1 MTPREREILE
11 IIKNRPTIEQSE
23 LASLLGI
30 TRSSVAVHIAN
41 LQKKGHILGRGYIV
55 NNGDYIV
62 GIGAANVDVHG
73 RSKKAI
79 NLHDSNPGH
88 MNTSAGGVTR
98 NVSENF
104 ARLGGNVKLITA
116 VGDDVYADKIRAECT
131 AAGIDISHI
140 LKVDGHPSST
150 YISVLDEKGDM
161 FVALS
166 DMSVLQTMS
175 VEFLHSKGNIIKGS
189 RLIMCDPGLPEE
201 IIEEILNLYSDTIP
215 VFVDTVSQAYAHKII
230 DHIGRF
236 HTAKPNLMETEIL
249 SGMKIN
255 SRKDLGK
262 ACEKLLDK
270 GLKRIFV
277 SLGADGCFYMD
288 RDGRQAERKLKP
300 LENMVNATG
309 AGDAFMAAVIYSYVN
324 DFSLEKT
331 IDYGLAAGI
340 AAISHEKTI
349 NPNMSVSLIE
359 NILKERKNDEK

>member
-11 IIKNRPTIEQSE
+11 IIKNKPTIEQNE
-23 LASLLGI
+23 LAGMLGI

-41 LQKKGHILGRGYIV
+41 LQKKGYLLGRGYIV
-55 NNGDYIV
+55 NDGNYVV

-104 ARLGGNVKLITA
+104 ARLGGDVKLITA
-116 VGDDVYADKIRAECT
+116 VGDDVYADKICSECML
-131 AAGIDISHI
+131 AGIDISHI
-140 LKVDGHPSST
+140 LRVENHASST

-166 DMSVLQTMS
+166 DMSVLHTMT
-175 VEFLHSKGNIIKGS
+175 VDFLHSKASIIKGS
-189 RLIMCDPGLPEE
+189 RLITCDPGLHPQVM
-201 IIEEILNLYSDTIP
+201 EEILNLYSDTIP
-215 VFVDTVSQAYAHKII
+215 VFVDTVSQAYASTIV
-230 DHIGRF
+230 DLIGKF

-255 SRKDLGK
+255 SKKDLYK
-262 ACEKLLDK
+262 AAEKILDK

-277 SLGADGCFYMD
+277 SLGADGCLYMD
-288 RDGRQAERKLKP
+288 REGRHIEKKLRP
-300 LENMVNATG
+300 VENMVNATG

-324 DFSLEKT
+324 EFDIEKT

-340 AAISHEKTI
+340 AALSHEKTI
-349 NPNMSVSLIE
+349 NPDMSVSLIE
-359 NILKERKNDEK
+359 KILKERRI

>member
-11 IIKNRPTIEQSE
+11 IIKSKPTIEQNE
-23 LASLLGI
+23 LAGMLGI

-41 LQKKGHILGRGYIV
+41 LQKKGYLLGRGYIV
-55 NNGDYIV
+55 NDGKYVV

-104 ARLGGNVKLITA
+104 ARLGGDVKLITA
-116 VGDDVYADKIRAECT
+116 VGDDVYADKICSECSM
-131 AAGIDISHI
+131 AGIDISHI
-140 LKVDGHPSST
+140 LRVENHASST

-166 DMSVLQTMS
+166 DMSVLHTMT
-175 VEFLHSKGNIIKGS
+175 VDFLHSKGSIIKGS
-189 RLIMCDPGLPEE
+189 RLITCDPGLPPQVM
-201 IIEEILNLYSDTIP
+201 EEILNLYSDTIP
-215 VFVDTVSQAYAHKII
+215 VFVDTVSQAYASTIV
-230 DHIGRF
+230 DLIGKF

-255 SRKDLGK
+255 SKKDLYK
-262 ACEKLLDK
+262 AAEKILDK

-277 SLGADGCFYMD
+277 SLGADGCMYMD
-288 RDGRQAERKLKP
+288 REGNHIERKLKP
-300 LENMVNATG
+300 VENMVNATG

-324 DFSLEKT
+324 EFDIEKT
-331 IDYGLAAGI
+331 IDYALAAGI
-340 AAISHEKTI
+340 AALSHERTI

-359 NILKERKNDEK
+359 KILKERRI

>member
-11 IIKNRPTIEQSE
+11 IIKNKPTIEQSE
-23 LASLLGI
+23 LAGILGI

-41 LQKKGHILGRGYIV
+41 LQKKGYLLGRGYIV
-55 NNGDYIV
+55 NQGDYIV

-79 NLHDSNPGH
+79 NLYDSNPGH

-116 VGDDVYADKIRAECT
+116 VGDDVYADKICAECIS
-131 AAGIDISHI
+131 AGIDISHI
-140 LKVDGHPSST
+140 LKVDNHASST

-166 DMSVLQTMS
+166 DMSVLQTMT
-175 VEFLHSKGNIIKGS
+175 VDFLHSKSSIIKGS
-189 RLIMCDPGLPEE
+189 RLITCDPGLPPSVM
-201 IIEEILNLYSDTIP
+201 EEILNLYSDTIP
-215 VFVDTVSQAYAHKII
+215 IFVDTVSQAYAHTIV
-230 DHIGRF
+230 DLIGKF

-255 SRKDLGK
+255 SKKDLYK
-262 ACEKLLDK
+262 AAEKIIDK
-270 GLKRIFV
+270 GLNRIFV

-288 RDGRQAERKLKP
+288 RDGRHAERKLKP
-300 LENMVNATG
+300 VENMVNATG
-309 AGDAFMAAVIYSYVN
+309 AGDAFMSAVIYSFVN

-331 IDYGLAAGI
+331 LDYGLAAGI
-340 AAISHEKTI
+340 AAISHERTI

-359 NILKERKNDEK
+359 NILKERK

>member
-1 MTPREREILE
+1 MTPREREILD
-11 IIKNRPTIEQSE
+11 IIKKKPTIEQSE
-23 LASLLGI
+23 LAGMLGI

-41 LQKKGHILGRGYIV
+41 LQKKGYLLGRGYIV
-55 NNGDYIV
+55 NDGDYIV

-98 NVSENF
+98 NVSENY

-116 VGDDVYADKIRAECT
+116 VGDDVYADKIRSECI

-140 LKVDGHPSST
+140 MKVDGHASST

-166 DMSVLQTMS
+166 DMSVIQEMTID
-175 VEFLHSKGNIIKGS
+175 FLHSQGS
-189 RLIMCDPGLPEE
+189 VIRGARLITCDPSLPLEV
-201 IIEEILNLYSDTIP
+201 IEEILNLYSDEIP
-215 VFVDTVSQAYAHKII
+215 VFVDPVSQAYANKIV
-230 DHIGRF
+230 DLIGKF

-255 SRKDLGK
+255 SRKDLYK
-262 ACEKLLDK
+262 AAERLLDK
-270 GLKRIFV
+270 GLERIFV
-277 SLGADGCFYMD
+277 SLGSDGCFYMD
-288 RDGRQAERKLKP
+288 RSGRQAEKKLKP
-300 LENMVNATG
+300 IDNMVNATG

-324 DFSLEKT
+324 GFNLDKT
-331 IDYGLAAGI
+331 LDYALAAGV

-349 NPNMSVSLIE
+349 NPNMSISLIE
-359 NILKERKNDEK
+359 NILKERKL

>member
-1 MTPREREILE
+1 MTRREQEILE
-11 IIKNRPTIEQSE
+11 IIKEKPTIEQSE
-23 LASLLGI
+23 LAAMLGI

-41 LQKKGHILGRGYIV
+41 LQKKGYILGRGYIV

-116 VGDDVYADKIRAECT
+116 VGDDVYADKICAECT

-140 LKVDGHPSST
+140 LKVDNHPSST

-166 DMSVLQTMS
+166 DMSVLQKMD

-189 RLIMCDPGLPEE
+189 RLIMCDPGLPVD
-201 IIEEILNLYSDTIP
+201 IIEEILNLYSDTVP
-215 VFVDTVSQAYAHKII
+215 VFVDTVSQAYAAKLV
-230 DHIGRF
+230 DLIGKF

-255 SRKDLGK
+255 DRKDLYK
-262 ACEKLLDK
+262 ACEKILDK
-270 GLKRIFV
+270 GLNRIFV
-277 SLGADGCFYMD
+277 SLGADGCLYMD
-288 RDGRQAERKLKP
+288 RDGRRIERKLKP
-300 LENMVNATG
+300 VENMINATG
-309 AGDAFMAAVIYSYVN
+309 AGDAFMAAVIYSYIN

-331 IDYGLAAGI
+331 IDYGIAAGI
-340 AAISHEKTI
+340 AAISHERTI
-349 NPNMSVSLIE
+349 NPNMSISLLE
-359 NILKERKNDEK
+359 NILKERKK